1 MPERTWAPPVPDGF
15 FHVWRSDEQD
25 TDFQRKEGFM
35 KDFPVFP
42 TSHGAASLILKE
54 IPYRQEAYIRIQS
67 TREPELLLEE
77 CVSFCTAC
85 GAERIY
91 ASGDEFLENYP
102 LFTIVYQMKGCL
114 FLSEEEIPGMF
125 PVTEA
130 TVSRWRELYNQKMQ
144 RVDNAATLEKRDEEV
159 ILSSGGAYFIHDA
172 GTLLGIGWL
181 AGDELKALASFKQGA
196 GERVCKAIQSLIP
209 QQTITLEVASTNEK
223 ARRLYEKLGFLKTAE
238 LSKWYR
244 VK

>member
-1 MPERTWAPPVPDGF
+1 
-15 FHVWRSDEQD
+15 
-25 TDFQRKEGFM
+25 M

-42 TSHGAASLILKE
+42 TSHGAASLTLKE
-54 IPYRQEAYIRIQS
+54 IPYRKEAYIRIQS
-67 TREPELLLEE
+67 TQEPEQLLDD

-91 ASGDEFLENYP
+91 ASGHAYLERYP
-102 LFTIVYQMKGCL
+102 LFTSVYQMKGCL
-114 FLSEEEIPGMF
+114 FLSEEEIPCMF

-130 TVSRWRELYNQKMQ
+130 TVSRWRAIYNEKMQ
-144 RVDNAATLEKRDEEV
+144 KVDNASTLETRDEGE

-181 AGDELKALASFKQGA
+181 VEDKLKALAAVKPGA
-196 GERVCKAIQSLIP
+196 GESVLKAMQSLIP

-223 ARRLYEKLGFLKTAE
+223 AVRLYERLGFLKTEEIAR
-238 LSKWYR
+238 WYR